1 MTQCTAKS
9 LEAVSALPSRFDDY
23 EIQPC
28 RRYIDADAPELSFVE
43 PCEAFEAD
51 FWTLYGHVSGEGV
64 HAIGDFHDR
73 KHAEEIYARIT
84 GLEFS
89 FSRKTDAHLRVM
101 QAGPKLLDALIA
113 ASDWINSQVGKK
125 RTHIQS
131 KVQQA
136 IAEATGRAA

>member
-1 MTQCTAKS
+1 MTAFNDC
-9 LEAVSALPSRFDDY
+9 LPARFDDY

-28 RRYIDADAPELSFVE
+28 RRFLDADDPDFSFVE
-43 PCEAFEAD
+43 PCEPFEAD
-51 FWTLYGHVSGEGV
+51 FWTLYGHVSGEGA

-84 GLEFS
+84 GMTFTGS
-89 FSRKTDAHLRVM
+89 YKADAHLRIM
-101 QAGPKLLDALIA
+101 HAGPKLLDALIA
-113 ASDWINSQVGKK
+113 ASDWINAQVGKK
-125 RTHIQS
+125 RAHVQS